1 MLVIQFRMTCLR
13 VKIMRITQKQLENKI
28 VYLNKITGNPEE
40 PWKNVDGKM
49 TANIGNFHLYCAYGH
64 YNLHQMCT
72 EGGGVRDVFNYGGTK
87 KELAMYID
95 AFMQGYEK
103 RERELIDSGLL
114 EG

>member
-1 MLVIQFRMTCLR
+1 
-13 VKIMRITQKQLENKI
+13 MRITKKQLENKI
-28 VYLNKITGNPEE
+28 DWLNKLTGNPEKPWQE
-40 PWKNVDGKM
+40 PTKDSQGVLRM
-49 TANIGNFHLYCAYGH
+49 TANIGNFHLYCAYGY

-72 EGGGVRDVFNYGGTK
+72 EGGGVKDVFNYGGTK

-103 RERELIDSGLL
+103 RERELINSGLL